1 MKKLF
6 LSILLIT
13 ICSFLFAQ
21 TKTIKS
27 DKGQAKFE
35 NDDIWIGAVLV
46 NDLKST
52 INEWNSIP
60 ENAAPKILSTT
71 KASLDNN
78 LIVPFI
84 IYKLNTEEISS
95 MYYDCEL
102 VKPDGSKSKSKGSK
116 LVFWKS
122 KPQNINLFYS
132 VVQNCGWSLDETD
145 PEGEYIIKIKAYSDK
160 KEITEFQLS
169 FTFTK

>member
-35 NDDIWIGAVLV
+35 NDDIWICAVLV

-52 INEWNSIP
+52 VNEWNSIP
-60 ENAAPKILSTT
+60 ENAAPKIL
-71 KASLDNN
+71 
-78 LIVPFI
+78 
-84 IYKLNTEEISS
+84 
-95 MYYDCEL
+95 
-102 VKPDGSKSKSKGSK
+102 
-116 LVFWKS
+116 
-122 KPQNINLFYS
+122 
-132 VVQNCGWSLDETD
+132 
-145 PEGEYIIKIKAYSDK
+145 
-160 KEITEFQLS
+160 
-169 FTFTK
+169 